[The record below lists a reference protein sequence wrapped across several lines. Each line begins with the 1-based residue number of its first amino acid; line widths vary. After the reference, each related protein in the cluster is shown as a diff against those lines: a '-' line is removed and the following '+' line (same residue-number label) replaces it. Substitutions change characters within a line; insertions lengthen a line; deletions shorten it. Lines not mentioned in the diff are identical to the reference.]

1 MFIDIK
7 SIWRSIF
14 RIWINF
20 SIFAYFISY
29 FIWIKKWMMCS
40 LLLLINLF
48 YCLSFKKFWTLMFF
62 KFILWIWFF
71 VFVLIIFYWFLSIH
85 HLFLIFLDFIC
96 YICWLEMNWLKIFLL
111 LLGNLMLNFF
121 MQEFI
126 YWIWYSD

>member
-7 SIWRSIF
+7 YIWWSIF
-14 RIWINF
+14 RIWVNF
-20 SIFAYFISY
+20 SIFGYFISY

-48 YCLSFKKFWTLMFF
+48 NCLSFKKFWTLGFF

-71 VFVLIIFYWFLSIH
+71 VFLLIIFYWFLSIH
-85 HLFLIFLDFIC
+85 HLFLVFLDFIC
-96 YICWLEMNWLKIFLL
+96 YICWLEMNWLKIVLL
-111 LLGNLMLNFF
+111 LLDNLIFNFF
-121 MQEFI
+121 MQKFI